1 MHNCLNLLVMSFT
14 NQNIPNKIQYH
25 VKEHRCILL
34 EQYAK
39 LKYENVWI
47 LKLFWKRKT
56 CLGLER
62 YWLNYWKKHKCLRGI
77 LVK

>member
-1 MHNCLNLLVMSFT
+1 MIKNPNIKMHNCLNLLVMSFT

-39 LKYENVWI
+39 LKYENV
-47 LKLFWKRKT
+47 
-56 CLGLER
+56 
-62 YWLNYWKKHKCLRGI
+62 
-77 LVK
+77 